1 MSMGLY
7 IFFMEGQ
14 FDGDGVF
21 VSLLTLGSLVQCGA
35 VFVSLILILLVIVS
49 PTDRKHSSR
58 GRSQIPIDNSDNAS
72 QSRTDHSLLVI
83 AVHLIQ
89 RTLESG

>member
-1 MSMGLY
+1 MTLH
-7 IFFMEGQ
+7 FFMEGQ

-58 GRSQIPIDNSDNAS
+58 GRSQIPIGNSDNANQGRS
-72 QSRTDHSLLVI
+72 DPSLLV
-83 AVHLIQ
+83 AVHLVQ